1 MHRVVHFCVCSG
13 MAVSITRYVLSS
25 AVCWEGSDAAE
36 VLCFLKYVGFF
47 FFLSASMYASRLIY
61 FSIRHSTDTDFCK

>member
-47 FFLSASMYASRLIY
+47 FFFVGFHVCFTLDL
-61 FSIRHSTDTDFCK
+61 FFHTPQHRH